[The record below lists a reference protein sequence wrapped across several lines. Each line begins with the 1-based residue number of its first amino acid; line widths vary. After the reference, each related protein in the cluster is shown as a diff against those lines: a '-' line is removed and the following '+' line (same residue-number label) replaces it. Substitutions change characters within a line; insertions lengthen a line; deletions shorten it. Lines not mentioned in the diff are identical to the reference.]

1 LNVNRTSPNVLDQP
15 PSVSPN
21 QLVRSP
27 TRHREANT
35 CKATGK
41 RAERT
46 PAWPDVGKA
55 EKSARFDWFYH
66 AAVPVPFA
74 VVVNGRAGAA
84 RWEPVLDG
92 AREGPKDA
100 RRRRLPWTGARWRDG
115 TRCKRVLSAPWRRP
129 ERSRHGLMVDS
140 FRSVLGC
147 AALHATNRHRR

>member
-1 LNVNRTSPNVLDQP
+1 MLR
-15 PSVSPN
+15 SPN
-21 QLVRSP
+21 QQVRSP
-27 TRHREANT
+27 TQHREANT

-92 AREGPKDA
+92 AREGPKEAGGDGYLGREPDGETAPDA
-100 RRRRLPWTGARWRDG
+100 N
-115 TRCKRVLSAPWRRP
+115 VLLAPWRRP
-129 ERSRHGLMVDS
+129 ERSRHGLLVDTTLS
-140 FRSVLGC
+140 LFIYRPKTC
-147 AALHATNRHRR
+147 P